1 MFDVEMQ
8 KREDTMVSSPRA
20 VQNPRKES
28 STPGAVRTMRVGWL
42 SVNRRVVCRYTTLRN
57 C

>member
-8 KREDTMVSSPRA
+8 KIEDARVSLPRV

-28 STPGAVRTMRVGWL
+28 LMPGAA
-42 SVNRRVVCRYTTLRN
+42 
-57 C
+57 